1 MGNYLTE
8 RISMWLLYIF
18 GVPSCSQFRT
28 KENTTSRA
36 QDNAQRASSL
46 QLMLITESIYGKL
59 THKSQKNNIK
69 ELKKLEKYRTVLYTY
84 TCSEDVY
91 NILSAA

>member
-1 MGNYLTE
+1 
-8 RISMWLLYIF
+8 
-18 GVPSCSQFRT
+18 
-28 KENTTSRA
+28 
-36 QDNAQRASSL
+36 
-46 QLMLITESIYGKL
+46 MLITESIYGKL